1 VHIIIIESRLSII
14 MNVHASM
21 PAWLVARRNK
31 ILESPQ
37 NYVETTQYF
46 SWERYFSSLLRLAT
60 SGRSGL
66 VYSKEQLPDAYKQ
79 EPAVKKIL
87 NVMDK
92 IEFEDT
98 GH

>member
-1 VHIIIIESRLSII
+1 MWKPRSILAGRDISR
-14 MNVHASM
+14 
-21 PAWLVARRNK
+21 R
-31 ILESPQ
+31 
-37 NYVETTQYF
+37 
-46 SWERYFSSLLRLAT
+46 LLRLAT